1 MVHFTKFLGDVSKF
15 YTVIF
20 VIGSRLHEEKNTA
33 MREAR
38 FIKKNVDKW
47 NRYQQEESNDPDEM
61 ADRFITLLD
70 DLSYAK
76 TFYPQSKVT
85 RWINGIAAG
94 IYQSIYQNK
103 KNKYS
108 RILLFWKYELPLL
121 FRKYHKVF
129 LFTFLLFVA
138 LVAIGVIS
146 SVNDPNY
153 AADFFNHKVQS
164 GYYDETISRIQK
176 GDPFG
181 VYKDDNPFSM
191 WVTIAYNNIGV
202 AFRCVVFGLLFG
214 IGTLLIMWTNGL
226 MLGCFEYIFF
236 SQGLGWQSVLVI
248 WIHGTIEIS
257 SVVIASCAGLI
268 LGFGWLLPG
277 THTRKRSFLRA
288 AKDAMKICVSLI
300 PFFIIAAFFESYVT
314 HLMSNTFQ
322 KDSHDIGLPVP
333 VSIIILAGSL
343 FLIAWY
349 FVLYPIQLHKR
360 GVVLE
365 DGKIIKNGVT
375 YEL

>member
-1 MVHFTKFLGDVSKF
+1 
-15 YTVIF
+15 
-20 VIGSRLHEEKNTA
+20 

-47 NRYQQEESNDPDEM
+47 NKYQQQESKDPDEM
-61 ADRFITLLD
+61 ADRFVTLLD

-94 IYQSIYQNK
+94 IYQSIYQNRK
-103 KNKYS
+103 QNYS
-108 RILLFWKYELPLL
+108 RLVWFWKYELPLL
-121 FRKYHKVF
+121 FRRYHKVF
-129 LFTFLLFVA
+129 LFTVILFVSF
-138 LVAIGVIS
+138 VAIGIIS
-146 SVNDPNY
+146 STTDPDY
-153 AADFFNHKVQS
+153 APDFFNHKVQN

-191 WVTIAYNNIGV
+191 WVSIAYNNISV
-202 AFRCVVFGLLFG
+202 AFKAVVSGILFG
-214 IGTLLIMWTNGL
+214 AGTIMLMWTNGI
-226 MLGCFEYIFF
+226 MLGCFQYIFF
-236 SQGLGWQSVLVI
+236 SQGLGWQSVMVI

-257 SVVIASCAGLI
+257 SIVIASCAGLI

-277 THTRKRSFLRA
+277 TYTRRHAFLRA
-288 AKDAMKICVSLI
+288 AKDAMKICVSLV
-300 PFFIIAAFFESYVT
+300 PLFIIAAFFESYVT

-333 VSIIILAGSL
+333 VSVIILAGSFFFIL
-343 FLIAWY
+343 WY
-349 FVLYPIQLHKR
+349 FVLYPIRLHR
-360 GVVLE
+360 QGVMLT
-365 DGKIIKNGVT
+365 DGKIVKKGIV

>member
-1 MVHFTKFLGDVSKF
+1 
-15 YTVIF
+15 
-20 VIGSRLHEEKNTA
+20 

-47 NRYQQEESNDPDEM
+47 NQYQHEESKDPDEM
-61 ADRFITLLD
+61 ADRFVTLLD

-94 IYQSIYQNK
+94 IYQSIYQNRK
-103 KNKYS
+103 HKYS
-108 RILLFWKYELPLL
+108 RVIMFWKYELPLL
-121 FRKYHKVF
+121 FRRYHKIF
-129 LFTFLLFVA
+129 LFTLILFV
-138 LVAIGVIS
+138 LFVTIGVVS
-146 SVNDPNY
+146 STTDPNY
-153 AADFFNHKVQS
+153 AENYFNHKVQS
-164 GYYDETISRIQK
+164 GYYDQTISRIQK

-181 VYKDDNPFSM
+181 VYKDSNPFSM
-191 WVTIAYNNIGV
+191 FVHIAYNNIKV
-202 AFRCVVFGLLFG
+202 AFYSVVFGVLFG
-214 IGTLLIMWTNGL
+214 IGTIFFMWTNGL
-226 MLGCFEYIFF
+226 MLGCFQYIFF

-257 SVVIASCAGLI
+257 SIVIASCAGLI

-277 THTRKRSFLRA
+277 TYTRKQSFLKS
-288 AKDAMKICVSLI
+288 AKDAMKIFVSLV
-300 PFFIIAAFFESYVT
+300 PFFIVAAFFESYVT

-333 VSIIILAGSL
+333 VSIIILAGSF
-343 FLIAWY
+343 FLILWY
-349 FVLYPIQLHKR
+349 FVLYPIRLHKR

-365 DGKIIKNGVT
+365 GKKIIKDGIT

>member
-1 MVHFTKFLGDVSKF
+1 
-15 YTVIF
+15 
-20 VIGSRLHEEKNTA
+20 

-47 NRYQQEESNDPDEM
+47 NQYQHEETKDPDEM

-85 RWINGIAAG
+85 RWINGIAAT

-103 KNKYS
+103 KQNFL
-108 RILLFWKYELPLL
+108 RIIIFWKYELPLL

-129 LFTFLLFVA
+129 LFTFLLFASFVT
-138 LVAIGVIS
+138 VGVIS
-146 SVNDPNY
+146 SATDPAY
-153 AADFFNHKVQS
+153 ARDFFNHRVQP
-164 GYYDETISRIQK
+164 GYYDETIASIQK

-191 WVTIAYNNIGV
+191 FVRIAYNNISV
-202 AFRCVVFGLLFG
+202 AFKTVIFGILFG
-214 IGTLLIMWTNGL
+214 IGTLLFMWTNGV
-226 MLGCFEYIFF
+226 MLGCFQYIFF

-257 SVVIASCAGLI
+257 SIVIASCAGLI
-268 LGFGWLLPG
+268 LGTGWLFPG
-277 THTRKRSFLRA
+277 TYSRRQSFLRA
-288 AKDAMKICVSLI
+288 ARDAMKICISLI

-322 KDSHDIGLPVP
+322 RDSVDIGLPVP
-333 VSIIILAGSL
+333 VSIIILSGS
-343 FLIAWY
+343 FLLVIWY
-349 FVLYPIQLHKR
+349 FVLYPVRLYKA
-360 GVVLE
+360 GFELK
-365 DGKIIKNGVT
+365 DGKIFKQGKA
-375 YEL
+375 YEK

>member
-1 MVHFTKFLGDVSKF
+1 
-15 YTVIF
+15 
-20 VIGSRLHEEKNTA
+20 

-47 NRYQQEESNDPDEM
+47 NQYQHEETNDPDEM
-61 ADRFITLLD
+61 ADRFVTLLD

-76 TFYPQSKVT
+76 TFYPKSKVT

-94 IYQSIYQNK
+94 IYQSIYQNRK
-103 KNKYS
+103 QKYS

-121 FRKYHKVF
+121 FRRYHKTF
-129 LFTFLLFVA
+129 LFTLILFV
-138 LVAIGVIS
+138 LFVSIGIIS
-146 SVNDPNY
+146 STTDSTYAENY
-153 AADFFNHKVQS
+153 FDNKVQS

-181 VYKDDNPFSM
+181 VYKDSNPFSM
-191 WVTIAYNNIGV
+191 FVQIAYNNISV
-202 AFRCVVFGLLFG
+202 AFKSVVFGILFG
-214 IGTLLIMWTNGL
+214 IGTILLMWTNGL
-226 MLGCFEYIFF
+226 MLGCFQYIFF

-257 SVVIASCAGLI
+257 SIVIASCAGLI
-268 LGFGWLLPG
+268 LGFGWLFPG
-277 THTRKRSFLRA
+277 TYTRRQSFLKS
-288 AKDAMKICVSLI
+288 AKDAMKICVSLV
-300 PFFIIAAFFESYVT
+300 PFFIVAAFFESYVT

-333 VSIIILAGSL
+333 VSIIILSGSF
-343 FLIAWY
+343 FLILWY
-349 FVLYPIQLHKR
+349 FVLYPMRLHKK

-365 DGKIIKNGVT
+365 KGKIVKNGVT